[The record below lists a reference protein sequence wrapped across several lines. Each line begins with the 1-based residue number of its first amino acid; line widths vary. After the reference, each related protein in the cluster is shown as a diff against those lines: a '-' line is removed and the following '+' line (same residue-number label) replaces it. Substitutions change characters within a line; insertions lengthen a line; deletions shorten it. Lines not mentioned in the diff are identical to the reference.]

1 MDSLTGKVALITGG
15 ARGMGRSHALRL
27 AGEGANLILIDVCR
41 DDATLNYPL
50 ATPQELEET
59 GEAVRAL
66 GVKAVCFQADVAKY
80 EELEEAVD
88 AGRRELGGID
98 IVVANAGFS
107 SYGRSWE
114 LTEEQWQATLGVNLT
129 GAWHTSKAVLPDM
142 IERGQGGSLVFIS
155 STGGRRGVPN
165 AAHYVSAKH
174 GVVGLTRSIANEVGR
189 YSIRA
194 NSIHPTG
201 VPTEIIMNEAFRGQF
216 GRSGAI
222 PTEEELGQVLQKSHL
237 LKVPWVEPIDIS
249 NAVLWLAS
257 DQARYVTGVAL
268 PIDAGYLARA
278 G

>member
-1 MDSLTGKVALITGG
+1 
-15 ARGMGRSHALRL
+15 MGRSHALRL
-27 AGEGANLILIDVCR
+27 AGEGANLILIDVCE
-41 DDATLNYPL
+41 DNPTLNYSL
-50 ATPQELEET
+50 ATTQELEET
-59 GEAVRAL
+59 SEAARAL
-66 GVKAVCFQADVAKY
+66 GAKVVRAKADVAKF
-80 EELEEAVD
+80 EELLQAID
-88 AGRRELGGID
+88 QGRRALGGID

-114 LTEEQWQATLGVNLT
+114 LTEDEWQATLGVNLT
-129 GAWHTSKAVLPDM
+129 GAWHTAKAVLPDM
-142 IERGQGGSLVFIS
+142 IERGRGGSLIFIS

-189 YSIRA
+189 YGIRA

-201 VPTEIIMNEAFRGQF
+201 VPTEIILNEGFRGQF
-216 GRSGAI
+216 GRSGTT
-222 PTEEELGQVLQKSHL
+222 PTEEELGAILRKSHL
-237 LKVPWVEPIDIS
+237 LNVPWVEPIDVS

-257 DQARYVTGVAL
+257 DQSRYVTGVAL